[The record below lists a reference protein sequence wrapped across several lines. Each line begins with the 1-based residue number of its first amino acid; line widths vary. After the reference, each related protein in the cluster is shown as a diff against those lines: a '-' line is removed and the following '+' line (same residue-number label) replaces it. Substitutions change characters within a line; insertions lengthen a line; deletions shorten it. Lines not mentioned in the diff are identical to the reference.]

1 MRSYIVRPG
10 GESTCMNCRASE
22 GLILVYVYGIGSVA
36 GTEWS
41 GIHWASFYREIQ
53 LCNLFGN
60 NDHCMRM
67 VISYL
72 LVNNDVC
79 IRKV

>member
-1 MRSYIVRPG
+1 MCI
-10 GESTCMNCRASE
+10 NCCAAE
-22 GLILVYVYGIGSVA
+22 GLVLLYVYGIGPVA

-41 GIHWASFYREIQ
+41 GIHWASFYMEIQ

-60 NDHCMRM
+60 NDGCLRM

-72 LVNNDVC
+72 FVSNDLC
-79 IRKV
+79 IRKL